1 MPDHDHVDT
10 ADYFDGAGD
19 EHYPGAHDDYVRA
32 CREHYHAPTE
42 HDVDDA
48 GSDHDDRSNDHAS
61 TGGNDYGSG
70 YQHHARGDSDDGRS
84 RPDVDD
90 DPLAEVPRRVGV
102 SQAAAASGADWQTT
116 PVHG

>member
-1 MPDHDHVDT
+1 MPNHDHVDI

-32 CREHYHAPTE
+32 CREHYYAPAE

-48 GSDHDDRSNDHAS
+48 GSDHDD
-61 TGGNDYGSG
+61 GGNDYGPG
-70 YQHHARGDSDDGRS
+70 YQHHARGDSDDGCVV
-84 RPDVDD
+84 DDD
-90 DPLAEVPRRVGV
+90 DPLAEVPRRAGV
-102 SQAAAASGADWQTT
+102 PQVTALDERDSASSWQSA